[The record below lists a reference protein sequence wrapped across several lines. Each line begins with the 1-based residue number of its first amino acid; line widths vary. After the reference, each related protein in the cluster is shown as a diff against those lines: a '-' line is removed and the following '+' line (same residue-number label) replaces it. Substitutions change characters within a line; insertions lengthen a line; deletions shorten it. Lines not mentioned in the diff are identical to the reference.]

1 MKRFLALAAA
11 ALLATA
17 AHAQTI
23 RSEWVLYEI
32 GAPTTPLGRDTTQAL
47 CDARAKAINKS
58 GVFRC
63 DREST
68 VVGSAPSITLAG
80 LPASSTAERT
90 ASISYTV
97 KPAATQVWCRRDGFA
112 PIICPNPFTL
122 GTGAP
127 LDPGPHTVDFYLNTV
142 DVLKPVKSH
151 SWTITAPPVVTP
163 PVVPPVTGVAKLTKF
178 PILAWEANTTSST
191 MASDLTLPALGA
203 DGAVAFNTNVA
214 DPAGGAQRVNFHRVR
229 PGYAVRVGG
238 HRSEHQMVGG
248 VMAQDRSYWIAFAV
262 YVPASWGTSGPSGDR
277 QTFWQVHAQND
288 LSPPVSLLFNGE
300 TNRLYWYHF
309 DAAQRDEIIH
319 TEPAAMPRDQWIKY
333 VVHYQK
339 SFAGSPAFEVWRGF
353 GSGNVSYTKI
363 LDRKVPFGFDLP
375 GKPDWIK
382 QGIYKWT
389 MGAYGSSTDRTIYT
403 YGEFL
408 QEGANLYDN
417 AVASLADL

>member
-1 MKRFLALAAA
+1 MKIIALLLVLLAAPAYA
-11 ALLATA
+11 ATTVGQCALYAGAGTGKAIASGATIAECASA
-17 AHAQTI
+17 AKAAGTYTI
-23 RSEWVLYEI
+23 KTPLTVVVDPV
-32 GAPTTPLGRDTTQAL
+32 APTIAL
-47 CDARAKAINKS
+47 SN
-58 GVFRC
+58 
-63 DREST
+63 
-68 VVGSAPSITLAG
+68 
-80 LPASSTAERT
+80 LPASSTTAT
-90 ASISYTV
+90 SASIGYTV
-97 KPAATQVWCRRDGFA
+97 TPSSTPVWCRRDGYA
-112 PIICPNPFTL
+112 PIICPKPFAL
-122 GTGAP
+122 GAAAP
-127 LDPGPHTVDFYLNTV
+127 LDFGPHTVDFYLGTV
-142 DVLKPVKSH
+142 DVMKPAKSY
-151 SWTITAPPVVTP
+151 SWTITAPPSPP
-163 PVVPPVTGVAKLTKF
+163 PVVVDPPVTTAAKLTKL
-178 PILAWEANTTSST
+178 PLLAWEANTTSST

-203 DGAVAFNTNVA
+203 DGAVAFNTNVP

-262 YVPASWGTSGPSGDR
+262 YVPASWGTTGPSGDR

-288 LSPPVSLLFNGE
+288 LSPPVSLYFNGE

-363 LDRKVPFGFDLP
+363 LDRKVPFGFNLP

-389 MGAYGSSTDRTIYT
+389 MGAYGVSTDRTIYT

-408 QEGANLYDN
+408 QEGANLFDN
-417 AVASLADL
+417 ALATLADL